1 MKFSENELNDQG
13 VFIGDIY
20 ALNYYEILVFFEVC
34 KTKEKTVYLV
44 ELGTKRYKNG
54 VMFLKGYKAS
64 KRPLIITE
72 NNTRNK
78 TTYQVRPQKDLSL
91 PILITTD
98 TPIYKR
104 AKDNLVRHP
113 QTGIFYATK
122 IVDYINHYWVTDEE
136 KYEVKGSA

>member
-13 VFIGDIY
+13 VFLGDIY
-20 ALNYYEILVFFEVC
+20 VLNYYEILVFFEVC
-34 KTKEKTVYLV
+34 KTKEKSVCLV
-44 ELGTKRYKNG
+44 ELGTKRYRNG

-78 TTYQVRPQKDLSL
+78 TTYRVRPEKDLSL

-98 TPIYKR
+98 LPIYRR
-104 AKDNLVRHP
+104 ARENVKNP
-113 QTGIFYATK
+113 QVGIFYATK

-136 KYEVKGSA
+136 KYEINGCA